1 MKLLIVESP
10 GKIKKISEILGD
22 EWIVVASVGHIIDL
36 QPSNMSIDLKTFEPI
51 YTRNHDKEK
60 VVENIISKMNKVG
73 KENVYLGS
81 DEDRE
86 GEMIAWS
93 LAKELKLTLTNCRR
107 IVFNSITKK
116 EIENAIA
123 KYKNIDINMVY
134 AQQARRLLDRL
145 AGYTLSPLLSK
156 YGIKDA
162 SSAGRVQSVVVK
174 IIVDREKE
182 INKFFSSN
190 KDIFITVSNVS
201 VLSWNNEH
209 IKYNADLY
217 YKSPESSVPI
227 LKVLLK
233 EGEGGSGEGEGG
245 CSGDGGCSGEGGSG
259 DGDGGCSG
267 DGCSGGSNKGSKR
280 AVRFKKEETELVIS
294 TLKALSKCK
303 YSLLSI
309 NSKIRKVYP
318 EPPFTTSTMQQTL
331 SRKYNMNSKKTML
344 VAQKLY
350 EAGHITYMRTDSTN
364 ISQEASFSI
373 KDYIIKKYGDNYY
386 ERRDYKNKKNNT
398 QEAHECIRPTK
409 INYEEI
415 KGTPDEQKLYT
426 EIWKRTVKSQMKPA
440 EYQQYIIETEP
451 CGRYIPV
458 RSIEPEPCLK
468 DGRYIFIGTIEELIY
483 KGFKIVDEP
492 EKKKDEPINLKAFI
506 DCKECVKVSWD
517 SIHATEYTEKPPTR
531 YNDAT
536 LINKMDPKNLNIGR
550 PSTYATIIDKIL
562 QRKYIEIKDIEGKQ
576 IELLKYRI
584 DNKGEG
590 KKFIDID
597 KVVTVI
603 GNEKRKLVPTEC
615 GIKTTEFLEKNCK
628 KLMDYNFTANM
639 EKDLDLIAEGKK
651 SKFAIL
657 NDFYNYLQQSLGNIN
672 DKGIKIDTNNK
683 GIKIDT
689 NDKGIKIDTNDKGI
703 KIDTNNKGIN
713 IGSYKK
719 KDIILNSGKYGHYI
733 TYGKNNYS
741 LKEVSETN
749 KKEEILEK
757 ALNIIRANKTW
768 KINKKVYT
776 LKKGKFGYYLEEG
789 KNNIS
794 ITKLINIIKKE
805 DSNKNEIDIIEKI
818 TKDDISKFILTLVT
832 KYN

>member
-1 MKLLIVESP
+1 MSLKLLIVESP

-22 EWIVVASVGHIIDL
+22 DWIVVASVGHIIDL

-51 YTRNHDKEK
+51 YIRNHDKEK

-93 LAKELKLTLTNCRR
+93 LAKELKLTLTNCKR

-156 YGIKDA
+156 HGIKDA

-182 INKFFSSN
+182 IQKFFSTN
-190 KDIFITVSNVS
+190 KDVFITVSNVS
-201 VLSWNNEH
+201 VLSQNKECV
-209 IKYNADLY
+209 KYNANLC
-217 YKSPESSVPI
+217 YKRSKPAS
-227 LKVLLK
+227 KALLNEEVEEGGSEAGGGEGGSEAG
-233 EGEGGSGEGEGG
+233 EGEGGSEAGA
-245 CSGDGGCSGEGGSG
+245 DIGGSEG
-259 DGDGGCSG
+259 Y
-267 DGCSGGSNKGSKR
+267 KTIK
-280 AVRFKKEETELVIS
+280 FKKDDTELVIS
-294 TLKALSKCK
+294 ILKELSKCK
-303 YSLLSI
+303 YNLLSI
-309 NSKIRKVYP
+309 SSKIRKVYP
-318 EPPFTTSTMQQTL
+318 DAPFTTSTMQQTL

-344 VAQKLY
+344 IAQKLY
-350 EAGHITYMRTDSTN
+350 EAGYITYMRTDSTN
-364 ISQEASFSI
+364 ISQEASFAV
-373 KDYIIKKYGDNYY
+373 KDCIIKKYGNDYY

-415 KGTPDEQKLYT
+415 KGTPDEQKLYK

-451 CGRYIPV
+451 C
-458 RSIEPEPCLK
+458 LK
-468 DGRYIFIGTIEELIY
+468 EGKYVFVGTIEELVY
-483 KGFKIVDEP
+483 EGFRIVDGP
-492 EKKKDEPINLKAFI
+492 EKKKEKPLNMNINS
-506 DCKECVKVSWD
+506 KEETMSISWE
-517 SIHATEYTEKPPTR
+517 SIHASEETEKPPTR

-562 QRKYIEIKDIEGKQ
+562 QRKYVEIKDIEGKQ
-576 IELLKYRI
+576 IELLKYKI
-584 DNKGEG
+584 DNKSGG
-590 KKFIDID
+590 KKFIDVEKII
-597 KVVTVI
+597 TVI
-603 GNEKRKLVPTEC
+603 GNEKKKLVPTEC
-615 GIKTTEFLEKNCK
+615 GIITTEFLEKNCK

-651 SKFAIL
+651 SKYTTL
-657 NDFYNYLQQSLGNIN
+657 NEFYTYLQQSLDIKTDLLVVNNQERGNNGSRGTI
-672 DKGIKIDTNNK
+672 
-683 GIKIDT
+683 
-689 NDKGIKIDTNDKGI
+689 
-703 KIDTNNKGIN
+703 

-719 KDIILNSGKYGHYI
+719 KDIVLNNGKYGQYI

-741 LKEVSETN
+741 LKDVGDVNSN
-749 KKEEILEK
+749 EEILKK
-757 ALNIIRANKTW
+757 ALLIIRENKVW
-768 KINKKVYT
+768 KIDKKTYT
-776 LKKGKFGYYLEEG
+776 VKKGKFGYYLEEG
-789 KNNIS
+789 KNNKIS
-794 ITKLINIIKKE
+794 ITKLINIIKKK
-805 DSNKNEIDIIEKI
+805 DNDKSEIDIIEKI
-818 TKDDISKFILTLVT
+818 TKEDISNFIITL
-832 KYN
+832 NL

>member
-1 MKLLIVESP
+1 MSLKLLIVESP

-22 EWIVVASVGHIIDL
+22 DWIVVASVGHIIDL

-51 YTRNHDKEK
+51 YIRNHDKET

-93 LAKELKLTLTNCRR
+93 LAKELKLTLTNCKR

-156 YGIKDA
+156 HGIKDA

-182 INKFFSSN
+182 IQKFFSTN
-190 KDIFITVSNVS
+190 KDVFITVSNVS
-201 VLSWNNEH
+201 ILSQNKEYV
-209 IKYNADLY
+209 KYNANLC
-217 YKSPESSVPI
+217 YKRSKPAS
-227 LKVLLK
+227 KALLNEEVE
-233 EGEGGSGEGEGG
+233 EGEGGAEVEEGEAGA
-245 CSGDGGCSGEGGSG
+245 DIGGS
-259 DGDGGCSG
+259 SY
-267 DGCSGGSNKGSKR
+267 KTIK
-280 AVRFKKEETELVIS
+280 FKKDDTELVIS
-294 TLKALSKCK
+294 ILKELSKCK
-303 YSLLSI
+303 YNLLSI
-309 NSKIRKVYP
+309 SSKIRKVYP
-318 EPPFTTSTMQQTL
+318 DAPFTTSTMQQTL

-344 VAQKLY
+344 IAQKLY
-350 EAGHITYMRTDSTN
+350 EAGYITYMRTDSTN
-364 ISQEASFSI
+364 ISQEASFAV
-373 KDYIIKKYGDNYY
+373 KDCIIKKYGNDYY

-409 INYEEI
+409 INYEDI
-415 KGTPDEQKLYT
+415 KGTSDEQKLYT

-451 CGRYIPV
+451 C
-458 RSIEPEPCLK
+458 LK
-468 DGRYIFIGTIEELIY
+468 EREYVFVGTIEELVY
-483 KGFKIVDEP
+483 EGFKIVDGP
-492 EKKKDEPINLKAFI
+492 EKKKEKPLNMIVNI
-506 DCKECVKVSWD
+506 DCKKETISVSWD
-517 SIHATEYTEKPPTR
+517 SINAIEETEKPPTR

-562 QRKYIEIKDIEGKQ
+562 QRKYVEIKDIEGKQ

-584 DNKGEG
+584 DNKSEG
-590 KKFIDID
+590 KKFIDVE
-597 KVVTVI
+597 KTVSII

-615 GIKTTEFLEKNCK
+615 GVITTEFLEKNCK
-628 KLMDYNFTANM
+628 KMMDYNFTANM

-651 SKFAIL
+651 SKYTIL
-657 NDFYNYLQQSLGNIN
+657 NDFYSYLQQSLDIKTDLLVVNNQEGGNN
-672 DKGIKIDTNNK
+672 DYKGTI
-683 GIKIDT
+683 
-689 NDKGIKIDTNDKGI
+689 
-703 KIDTNNKGIN
+703 

-719 KDIILNSGKYGHYI
+719 KDIVLNNGKYGQYI

-741 LKEVSETN
+741 LKDVSDVSSN
-749 KKEEILEK
+749 EEILKK
-757 ALNIIRANKTW
+757 ALLIIRANKVW
-768 KINKKVYT
+768 KIDKKTYT

-789 KNNIS
+789 KNNKIS
-794 ITKLINIIKKE
+794 ITKLINIIKKK
-805 DSNKNEIDIIEKI
+805 DNDKSEIDIIEKI
-818 TKDDISKFILTLVT
+818 TKEDISNFIITL
-832 KYN
+832 NL

>member
-22 EWIVVASVGHIIDL
+22 DWIVVASVGHIIDL

-51 YTRNHDKEK
+51 YIRNHDKEK
-60 VVENIISKMNKVG
+60 VIENIISKMNKVG

-93 LAKELKLTLTNCRR
+93 LAKELKLTITNCKR

-156 YGIKDA
+156 HGIKDA

-182 INKFFSSN
+182 IEKFFSTN
-190 KDIFITVSNVS
+190 KDVFITISNVS
-201 VLSWNNEH
+201 VLSQNKDR
-209 IKYNADLY
+209 IKYNANLC
-217 YKSPESSVPI
+217 YKRSKSAPKE
-227 LKVLLK
+227 LLN
-233 EGEGGSGEGEGG
+233 EECGSEVGEGRGSDVGEGRGSDVGEGG
-245 CSGDGGCSGEGGSG
+245 CSY
-259 DGDGGCSG
+259 
-267 DGCSGGSNKGSKR
+267 KTVK
-280 AVRFKKEETELVIS
+280 FKKDDTELVIS
-294 TLKALSKCK
+294 ILKELSKCK
-303 YSLLSI
+303 YNLLSI
-309 NSKIRKVYP
+309 SSKIRKVYP
-318 EPPFTTSTMQQTL
+318 DAPFTTSTMQQTL

-344 VAQKLY
+344 IAQKLY
-350 EAGHITYMRTDSTN
+350 EAGYITYMRTDSTN
-364 ISQEASFSI
+364 ISQEASFAV
-373 KDYIIKKYGDNYY
+373 KECIIKKYGNDYY

-451 CGRYIPV
+451 C
-458 RSIEPEPCLK
+458 LK
-468 DGRYIFIGTIEELIY
+468 EGEYVFVGTIEELVY
-483 KGFKIVDEP
+483 EGFKIVDGP
-492 EKKKDEPINLKAFI
+492 EKKKEKLLNMSLFTNS
-506 DCKECVKVSWD
+506 KEETISVSWD
-517 SIHATEYTEKPPTR
+517 SINAIEETEKPPIR

-562 QRKYIEIKDIEGKQ
+562 QRRYVEIKDIEGKQ

-584 DNKGEG
+584 DNKDR
-590 KKFIDID
+590 KFIDVE
-597 KVVTVI
+597 KVVSVI
-603 GNEKRKLVPTEC
+603 GNEKKKLVPTEC
-615 GIKTTEFLEKNCK
+615 GIITTEFLEKNCK

-651 SKFAIL
+651 SKYTIL
-657 NDFYNYLQQSLGNIN
+657 DDFYTYLQKSIC
-672 DKGIKIDTNNK
+672 IKTDLLTVNNQEKATSTN
-683 GIKIDT
+683 GTI
-689 NDKGIKIDTNDKGI
+689 
-703 KIDTNNKGIN
+703 

-741 LKEVSETN
+741 LKDMGDVSN
-749 KKEEILEK
+749 KEEILK
-757 ALNIIRANKTW
+757 IAINIIRENKIW
-768 KINKKVYT
+768 KIDKKTYI

-789 KNNIS
+789 KNNKIS
-794 ITKLINIIKKE
+794 ITKLINIIKKKYN
-805 DSNKNEIDIIEKI
+805 DKSEIDIIEKI
-818 TKDDISKFILTLVT
+818 TKDDISNFIKTL
-832 KYN
+832 NL

>member
-1 MKLLIVESP
+1 MSLKLLIVESP

-22 EWIVVASVGHIIDL
+22 DWIVVASVGHIIDL

-51 YTRNHDKEK
+51 YIRNHDKEK
-60 VVENIISKMNKVG
+60 VIENIISKMNKVG

-93 LAKELKLTLTNCRR
+93 LAKELKLTLTSCKR

-156 YGIKDA
+156 HGIKDA

-182 INKFFSSN
+182 IQKFFSTN
-190 KDIFITVSNVS
+190 KDVFITVSNVS
-201 VLSWNNEH
+201 VLSQNKECV
-209 IKYNADLY
+209 KYNANLC
-217 YKSPESSVPI
+217 YKRSKPAS
-227 LKVLLK
+227 KALLNEEVE
-233 EGEGGSGEGEGG
+233 EGEGGE
-245 CSGDGGCSGEGGSG
+245 GDGGAEVEEGEVGADIGGS
-259 DGDGGCSG
+259 SY
-267 DGCSGGSNKGSKR
+267 KTVK
-280 AVRFKKEETELVIS
+280 FKKDETELVIS
-294 TLKALSKCK
+294 ILKTLSKCK

-309 NSKIRKVYP
+309 NNKIRKVYP
-318 EPPFTTSTMQQTL
+318 DAPFTTSTMQQTL

-344 VAQKLY
+344 IAQKLY
-350 EAGHITYMRTDSTN
+350 EAGYITYMRTDSTN
-364 ISQEASFSI
+364 ISQEASFAV
-373 KDYIIKKYGDNYY
+373 KDCIIKKYGNDYY

-409 INYEEI
+409 INYEDI

-451 CGRYIPV
+451 C
-458 RSIEPEPCLK
+458 LK
-468 DGRYIFIGTIEELIY
+468 EREYVFVGTIEELVY
-483 KGFKIVDEP
+483 EGFKIVDGP
-492 EKKKDEPINLKAFI
+492 EKKKEKPLNMNINS
-506 DCKECVKVSWD
+506 KEESISVSWD
-517 SIHATEYTEKPPTR
+517 SINAIEETEKPPTR

-562 QRKYIEIKDIEGKQ
+562 QRKYVEIKDIEGKQ
-576 IELLKYRI
+576 IELLKYKI
-584 DNKGEG
+584 DNKGDG
-590 KKFIDID
+590 KKFIDVE
-597 KVVTVI
+597 KTVSII

-615 GIKTTEFLEKNCK
+615 GIITTEFLEKNCK
-628 KLMDYNFTANM
+628 KMMDYNFTANM

-651 SKFAIL
+651 SKYTTL
-657 NDFYNYLQQSLGNIN
+657 NEFYTYLQQSLDIKTDLLVVNNQERGN
-672 DKGIKIDTNNK
+672 DDCKGTK
-683 GIKIDT
+683 GTIIGA
-689 NDKGIKIDTNDKGI
+689 KGTI
-703 KIDTNNKGIN
+703 

-719 KDIILNSGKYGHYI
+719 KDIVLNNGKYGQYI

-741 LKEVSETN
+741 LKDMGDVSSN
-749 KKEEILEK
+749 EEILKK
-757 ALNIIRANKTW
+757 ALLIIRENKVW
-768 KINKKVYT
+768 KIDKKTYT

-789 KNNIS
+789 KNNKIS
-794 ITKLINIIKKE
+794 ITKLINIIKKK
-805 DSNKNEIDIIEKI
+805 DNDKSEIDIIEKI
-818 TKDDISKFILTLVT
+818 TKEDISNFITTL
-832 KYN
+832 NL

>member
-22 EWIVVASVGHIIDL
+22 DWIVVASVGHIIDL

-51 YTRNHDKEK
+51 YIRNHDKEK

-93 LAKELKLTLTNCRR
+93 LAKELKLTNCKR

-123 KYKNIDINMVY
+123 KYKDIDINMVY

-182 INKFFSSN
+182 IEQFFSSN
-190 KDIFITVSNVS
+190 KDVFITISNVTT
-201 VLSWNNEH
+201 LSLNKEN
-209 IKYNADLY
+209 IKYNANLCY
-217 YKSPESSVPI
+217 NSPEPI
-227 LKVLLK
+227 SKVLLNE
-233 EGEGGSGEGEGG
+233 EGDENSAGGDS
-245 CSGDGGCSGEGGSG
+245 CRV
-259 DGDGGCSG
+259 
-267 DGCSGGSNKGSKR
+267 SNRTVK
-280 AVRFKKEETELVIS
+280 FKKDDTELVIS
-294 TLKALSKCK
+294 ILKTLSKCK

-309 NSKIRKVYP
+309 KNKIRKLYP
-318 EPPFTTSTMQQTL
+318 DAPFTTSTMQQTL

-344 VAQKLY
+344 IAQKLY

-364 ISQEASFSI
+364 ISQEASFAI
-373 KDYIIKKYGDNYY
+373 KDCIIKKYGDNYY

-415 KGTPDEQKLYT
+415 KGTLDEQKLYA

-451 CGRYIPV
+451 C
-458 RSIEPEPCLK
+458 LK
-468 DGRYIFIGTIEELIY
+468 DGKYIFIGTIEELIY
-483 KGFKIVDEP
+483 DGFRIVDGP
-492 EKKKDEPINLKAFI
+492 EKKKDKPLNLGLFI
-506 DCKECVKVSWD
+506 DCKEETIDVSWD
-517 SIHATEYTEKPPTR
+517 TINAIEETAKPPTR

-550 PSTYATIIDKIL
+550 PSTYAAIIDKIL
-562 QRKYIEIKDIEGKQ
+562 QRKYVEIKDIEGKQ

-584 DNKGEG
+584 DKNDR
-590 KKFIDID
+590 KFMDIE
-597 KVVTVI
+597 KVITVI
-603 GNEKRKLVPTEC
+603 GNEKKKLVPTEC
-615 GIKTTEFLEKNCK
+615 GIITTEFLEKNCK

-651 SKFAIL
+651 SRYTTL
-657 NDFYNYLQQSLGNIN
+657 NEFYTYLQKSICIKSDLLVLNNQEKVTRDCI
-672 DKGIKIDTNNK
+672 KGII
-683 GIKIDT
+683 
-689 NDKGIKIDTNDKGI
+689 
-703 KIDTNNKGIN
+703 
-713 IGSYKK
+713 IGEYKK
-719 KDIILNSGKYGHYI
+719 KDIVLNSGKYGQYF

-741 LKEVSETN
+741 LKDVDDVSS
-749 KKEEILEK
+749 KEEILEK
-757 ALNIIRANKTW
+757 ALNIIKTNKVW
-768 KINKKVYT
+768 KIDKKSYI

-789 KNNIS
+789 KNNKIS
-794 ITKLINIIKKE
+794 ITKLINIIKKKKS
-805 DSNKNEIDIIEKI
+805 DISEIDIIETI
-818 TKDDISKFILTLVT
+818 TKDDISSFITTL
-832 KYN
+832 NL

>member
-1 MKLLIVESP
+1 MSLKLLIVESP

-22 EWIVVASVGHIIDL
+22 DWIVVASVGHIIDL

-51 YTRNHDKEK
+51 YIRNHDKEK

-156 YGIKDA
+156 HGIKDA

-182 INKFFSSN
+182 IQKFFSTN
-190 KDIFITVSNVS
+190 KDVFITVSNVS
-201 VLSWNNEH
+201 VLSQNKDRV
-209 IKYNADLY
+209 KYNANLC
-217 YKSPESSVPI
+217 YKRSKSAQ
-227 LKVLLK
+227 KALLN
-233 EGEGGSGEGEGG
+233 EEVEEGGGGEGSEAGA
-245 CSGDGGCSGEGGSG
+245 DIGGSEG
-259 DGDGGCSG
+259 Y
-267 DGCSGGSNKGSKR
+267 KTIK
-280 AVRFKKEETELVIS
+280 FKKDDTELVIS
-294 TLKALSKCK
+294 ILKELSKCK
-303 YSLLSI
+303 YNLLSI
-309 NSKIRKVYP
+309 SSKIRKVYP
-318 EPPFTTSTMQQTL
+318 DAPFTTSTMQQTL

-344 VAQKLY
+344 IAQKLY
-350 EAGHITYMRTDSTN
+350 EAGYITYMRTDSTN
-364 ISQEASFSI
+364 ISQEASFAV
-373 KDYIIKKYGDNYY
+373 KDCIIKKYGNDYY

-409 INYEEI
+409 INYEDI

-451 CGRYIPV
+451 CLKEGGYIPI
-458 RSIEPEPCLK
+458 RPIEPEPYLKEGEYIPIRPIEPVPCLK
-468 DGRYIFIGTIEELIY
+468 ERKYIFVGTIEELVY
-483 KGFKIVDEP
+483 EGFKIVDGP
-492 EKKKDEPINLKAFI
+492 EKKKEKPLNMSLFTNS
-506 DCKECVKVSWD
+506 KEETMSVSWD
-517 SIHATEYTEKPPTR
+517 SINAIEETEKPPTR

-562 QRKYIEIKDIEGKQ
+562 QRRYVEIKDIEGKQ

-584 DNKGEG
+584 DNKSEG
-590 KKFIDID
+590 KKFIDVE
-597 KVVTVI
+597 KTVSII

-615 GIKTTEFLEKNCK
+615 GVITTEFLEKNCK
-628 KLMDYNFTANM
+628 KMMDYNFTANM

-651 SKFAIL
+651 SKYTVL
-657 NDFYNYLQQSLGNIN
+657 NDFYTYLQQSLDIKTDLLVINNQERGNN
-672 DKGIKIDTNNK
+672 DYKGTI
-683 GIKIDT
+683 
-689 NDKGIKIDTNDKGI
+689 
-703 KIDTNNKGIN
+703 
-713 IGSYKK
+713 IGTYKK
-719 KDIILNSGKYGHYI
+719 KDIVLNNGKYGQYI

-741 LKEVSETN
+741 LKDMGDISSN
-749 KKEEILEK
+749 EEILKK
-757 ALNIIRANKTW
+757 ALLIIRENKVW
-768 KINKKVYT
+768 KIDKKTYT

-789 KNNIS
+789 KNNKIS
-794 ITKLINIIKKE
+794 ITKLINIIKKK
-805 DSNKNEIDIIEKI
+805 DNDNKTDIDIIEKI
-818 TKDDISKFILTLVT
+818 TKEDISNFIITL
-832 KYN
+832 NL

>member
-10 GKIKKISEILGD
+10 GKIKKISELLGD
-22 EWIVVASVGHIIDL
+22 DWIVVASVGHIIDL

-51 YTRNHDKEK
+51 YIRNHDKER
-60 VVENIISKMNKVG
+60 VIENIISKMNKVG

-93 LAKELKLTLTNCRR
+93 LAKELNLTLTNCKR

-134 AQQARRLLDRL
+134 AQQARRLLYRL

-156 YGIKDA
+156 HGIKDA

-182 INKFFSSN
+182 INQFFSSN
-190 KDIFITVSNVS
+190 KDVFITVSNVS
-201 VLSWNNEH
+201 VLNWNKKH
-209 IKYNADLY
+209 IKYNANLCY
-217 YKSPESSVPI
+217 NSPESSIPVS
-227 LKVLLK
+227 KVLLH
-233 EGEGGSGEGEGG
+233 GGDDGGGGGDDGGSEGG
-245 CSGDGGCSGEGGSG
+245 GGS
-259 DGDGGCSG
+259 
-267 DGCSGGSNKGSKR
+267 SNKESRR
-280 AVRFKKEETELVIS
+280 AVRFKKNDTELVIS

-303 YSLLSI
+303 YNLLSI
-309 NSKIRKVYP
+309 SSKIRKVYP
-318 EPPFTTSTMQQTL
+318 DAPFTTSTMQQTL

-344 VAQKLY
+344 IAQKLY

-373 KDYIIKKYGDNYY
+373 KECIIKKYGDNYY

-451 CGRYIPV
+451 C
-458 RSIEPEPCLK
+458 LK
-468 DGRYIFIGTIEELIY
+468 DGKYIFVGTIEELIY
-483 KGFKIVDEP
+483 EGFKIVDGP
-492 EKKKDEPINLKAFI
+492 EKKKEKQLNLGSLDKLGSFGKEDIKA
-506 DCKECVKVSWD
+506 SWD
-517 SIHATEYTEKPPTR
+517 SINATEETEKPPTR

-562 QRKYIEIKDIEGKQ
+562 QRNYVEIKDIEGKQ
-576 IELLKYRI
+576 IELLKYKI
-584 DNKGEG
+584 DNKGED
-590 KKFIDID
+590 KKFIDVEKII
-597 KVVTVI
+597 TVI

-615 GIKTTEFLEKNCK
+615 GIITTEFLEKNCK

-651 SKFAIL
+651 SKFTIL
-657 NDFYNYLQQSLGNIN
+657 SEFYNYLQKSICIKTDFLIFNNQEKVSDDCIKGTVIGN
-672 DKGIKIDTNNK
+672 
-683 GIKIDT
+683 
-689 NDKGIKIDTNDKGI
+689 
-703 KIDTNNKGIN
+703 
-713 IGSYKK
+713 YKK
-719 KDIILNSGKYGHYI
+719 KDIVLNSGKYGQYI

-741 LKEVSETN
+741 LKDDGN
-749 KKEEILEK
+749 KEEILEK
-757 ALNIIRANKTW
+757 ALTIIKTNKVW
-768 KINKKVYT
+768 KIDKKTYT

-789 KNNIS
+789 KNNKIS
-794 ITKLINIIKKE
+794 ITKLINIIKKR
-805 DSNKNEIDIIEKI
+805 DGDKSDVDIIEKI
-818 TKDDISKFILTLVT
+818 TKDDISKFIITLSL
-832 KYN
+832 

>member
-1 MKLLIVESP
+1 MSLKLLIVESP

-22 EWIVVASVGHIIDL
+22 DWIVVASVGHIIDL

-51 YTRNHDKEK
+51 YIRNHDKEK

-93 LAKELKLTLTNCRR
+93 LAKELKLTLTNCKR

-156 YGIKDA
+156 HGIKDA

-182 INKFFSSN
+182 IQKFFSTN
-190 KDIFITVSNVS
+190 KDVFITVSNVS
-201 VLSWNNEH
+201 VLSQNKECV
-209 IKYNADLY
+209 KYNANLC
-217 YKSPESSVPI
+217 YKRSKPAS
-227 LKVLLK
+227 KALLNEEVE
-233 EGEGGSGEGEGG
+233 EGAGEGEGG
-245 CSGDGGCSGEGGSG
+245 AEVEEGEAGADIGGS
-259 DGDGGCSG
+259 SY
-267 DGCSGGSNKGSKR
+267 KTIK
-280 AVRFKKEETELVIS
+280 FKKDDTELVIS
-294 TLKALSKCK
+294 ILKELSKCK
-303 YSLLSI
+303 YNLLSI
-309 NSKIRKVYP
+309 SSKIRKVYP
-318 EPPFTTSTMQQTL
+318 DAPFTTSTMQQTL

-344 VAQKLY
+344 IAQKLY

-364 ISQEASFSI
+364 ISHEASFAV
-373 KDYIIKKYGDNYY
+373 KDCIIKKYGNDYY
-386 ERRDYKNKKNNT
+386 ERREYKNKKNNT

-409 INYEEI
+409 INYEDI

-451 CGRYIPV
+451 C
-458 RSIEPEPCLK
+458 LK
-468 DGRYIFIGTIEELIY
+468 EREYVFVGTIEELVY
-483 KGFKIVDEP
+483 EGFKIVDGP
-492 EKKKDEPINLKAFI
+492 EKKKEKPINMSSFTNS
-506 DCKECVKVSWD
+506 KEETISVSWD
-517 SIHATEYTEKPPTR
+517 SINAIEETEKPPTR

-562 QRKYIEIKDIEGKQ
+562 QRKYVEIKDIEGKQ
-576 IELLKYRI
+576 IELLKYKI
-584 DNKGEG
+584 DNKSEG
-590 KKFIDID
+590 KKFIDVE
-597 KVVTVI
+597 KTVSII

-615 GIKTTEFLEKNCK
+615 GVITTEFLEKNCK
-628 KLMDYNFTANM
+628 KMMDYNFTANM

-651 SKFAIL
+651 SKYTIL
-657 NDFYNYLQQSLGNIN
+657 NDFYSYLQQSL
-672 DKGIKIDTNNK
+672 DIKTDLLIVNNQERGTN
-683 GIKIDT
+683 GTI
-689 NDKGIKIDTNDKGI
+689 
-703 KIDTNNKGIN
+703 
-713 IGSYKK
+713 IGTYKK
-719 KDIILNSGKYGHYI
+719 KDIILNSGKYGQYI

-741 LKEVSETN
+741 LKDIGDVSSN
-749 KKEEILEK
+749 EEILRK
-757 ALNIIRANKTW
+757 ALLIIRENKIW
-768 KINKKVYT
+768 KIDKKTYT

-789 KNNIS
+789 KNNKIS
-794 ITKLINIIKKE
+794 ITKLINIIKKK
-805 DSNKNEIDIIEKI
+805 DNDKSEIDIIEKI
-818 TKDDISKFILTLVT
+818 TKDDISNFIITL
-832 KYN
+832 NL

>member
-10 GKIKKISEILGD
+10 GKISKISKILGD
-22 EWIVVASVGHIIDL
+22 DWIVVASVGHIIDL

-51 YTRNHDKEK
+51 YIRNHDKEK
-60 VVENIISKMNKVG
+60 VVENIISKVNKVG

-93 LAKELKLTLTNCRR
+93 LAKELKLTLTNCKR

-145 AGYTLSPLLSK
+145 AGYTLSPLLFK
-156 YGIKDA
+156 HGIKDA

-182 INKFFSSN
+182 IKKFFSSN
-190 KDIFITVSNVS
+190 KDVFITISNVS
-201 VLSWNNEH
+201 VLSLNKDRV
-209 IKYNADLY
+209 KYNANLC
-217 YKSPESSVPI
+217 YKRSKSDQ
-227 LKVLLK
+227 KALLNEEVSERGGSEEG
-233 EGEGGSGEGEGG
+233 EGEGGSDAGGKGEESKGG
-245 CSGDGGCSGEGGSG
+245 Y
-259 DGDGGCSG
+259 
-267 DGCSGGSNKGSKR
+267 KAIK
-280 AVRFKKEETELVIS
+280 FKKEETELVIS
-294 TLKALSKCK
+294 ILKALSKCK
-303 YSLLSI
+303 YNLLSI

-318 EPPFTTSTMQQTL
+318 DAPFTTSTMQQTL

-344 VAQKLY
+344 IAQKLY

-364 ISQEASFSI
+364 ISQEASFAI
-373 KDYIIKKYGDNYY
+373 KDCIIKKYGDNYY

-398 QEAHECIRPTK
+398 QEAHECIRPTN

-451 CGRYIPV
+451 C
-458 RSIEPEPCLK
+458 LK
-468 DGRYIFIGTIEELIY
+468 EGGYIFVGTIEELIY
-483 KGFKIVDEP
+483 EGFKIVDGP
-492 EKKKDEPINLKAFI
+492 EKKKEKPLNLSSFI
-506 DCKECVKVSWD
+506 GCKEDIISVAWD
-517 SIHATEYTEKPPTR
+517 SINANEETEKPPTR

-562 QRKYIEIKDIEGKQ
+562 QRRYVEIKDIEGKQ

-584 DNKGEG
+584 DNKSEG
-590 KKFIDID
+590 KKFIDVEKI
-597 KVVTVI
+597 VTVI

-615 GIKTTEFLEKNCK
+615 GIITTEFLEKNCK
-628 KLMDYNFTANM
+628 KMMDYNFTANM

-651 SKFAIL
+651 SKYTTL
-657 NDFYNYLQQSLGNIN
+657 NDFYTYLQKSLDIKPDLLVSNN
-672 DKGIKIDTNNK
+672 QEKGDGVNK
-683 GIKIDT
+683 GT
-689 NDKGIKIDTNDKGI
+689 V
-703 KIDTNNKGIN
+703 
-713 IGSYKK
+713 IGTYKK
-719 KDIILNSGKYGHYI
+719 KDIILNSGKYGQYI
-733 TYGKNNYS
+733 THGNNNYS
-741 LKEVSETN
+741 LKDTSESSNEV
-749 KKEEILEK
+749 ILEK
-757 ALNIIRANKTW
+757 ALLIIRANKVW
-768 KINKKVYT
+768 KIDKKTYT

-789 KNNIS
+789 KNNKIS
-794 ITKLINIIKKE
+794 ITKLINIIK
-805 DSNKNEIDIIEKI
+805 NKKSDISEIDIIETI
-818 TKDDISKFILTLVT
+818 TKEDISNFITTL
-832 KYN
+832 NL

>member
-22 EWIVVASVGHIIDL
+22 DWIVVASVGHIIDL

-51 YTRNHDKEK
+51 YIRNNDKEK
-60 VVENIISKMNKVG
+60 VVENIISKVNKVG

-156 YGIKDA
+156 HGIKDA

-182 INKFFSSN
+182 IEKFFSTN
-190 KDIFITVSNVS
+190 KDVFINVSNVS
-201 VLSWNNEH
+201 VLSLNKDH
-209 IKYNADLY
+209 VKYNANLC
-217 YKSPESSVPI
+217 YKQSESPESPKSVS
-227 LKVLLK
+227 KALLNEEGDNNSDRK
-233 EGEGGSGEGEGG
+233 E
-245 CSGDGGCSGEGGSG
+245 
-259 DGDGGCSG
+259 
-267 DGCSGGSNKGSKR
+267 GGSNKIVK
-280 AVRFKKEETELVIS
+280 FKKEETELVIS
-294 TLKALSKCK
+294 ILKKLSKCK
-303 YSLLSI
+303 YNLLSVK
-309 NSKIRKVYP
+309 SKIRKVYP
-318 EPPFTTSTMQQTL
+318 DAPFTTSTMQQTL
-331 SRKYNMNSKKTML
+331 SRKFNMNSKKTML
-344 VAQKLY
+344 IAQKLY

-373 KDYIIKKYGDNYY
+373 KDCIIKKYGDNYY
-386 ERRDYKNKKNNT
+386 EWRDYKNKKNNT

-451 CGRYIPV
+451 C
-458 RSIEPEPCLK
+458 LK
-468 DGRYIFIGTIEELIY
+468 EGKYIFVGTIEELIY
-483 KGFKIVDEP
+483 EGFRIVDGP
-492 EKKKDEPINLKAFI
+492 EKKKDKQINLKSFI
-506 DCKECVKVSWD
+506 DCKEGVEVSWD
-517 SIHATEYTEKPPTR
+517 SINATEETEKPPTR

-562 QRKYIEIKDIEGKQ
+562 QRRYVEIKDIEGKQ
-576 IELLKYRI
+576 IELLKYKI

-590 KKFIDID
+590 KKFIDVD
-597 KVVTVI
+597 KVVIVI
-603 GNEKRKLVPTEC
+603 GNEKRKLVPTQC
-615 GIKTTEFLEKNCK
+615 GIITTEFLEKNCN

-651 SKFAIL
+651 SRYTIL
-657 NDFYNYLQQSLGNIN
+657 NDFYTYLQQSICIETEASNN
-672 DKGIKIDTNNK
+672 PQNTKGAT
-683 GIKIDT
+683 GAV
-689 NDKGIKIDTNDKGI
+689 
-703 KIDTNNKGIN
+703 
-713 IGSYKK
+713 IGAYKK
-719 KDIILNSGKYGHYI
+719 KDIVLNNGKYGYYI

-741 LKEVSETN
+741 LKDVIDIT

-757 ALNIIRANKTW
+757 ALFIIRANKTW
-768 KINKKVYT
+768 KIDKKIYT

-789 KNNIS
+789 KNKIS
-794 ITKLINIIKKE
+794 ITKLINIIKKK
-805 DSNKNEIDIIEKI
+805 DSNINDIDIIEKI
-818 TKDDISKFILTLVT
+818 TKDDISNFILTLNV
-832 KYN
+832 